1 MNTNL
6 WLIFSFSFVVALS
19 GALVPGPLLTY
30 TILKTMQTRRRSFL
44 TGAWVIGGHAL
55 LESLLITAILLG
67 FSVVLQ
73 APLTIKIIATVGG
86 LFLLYMG
93 LGLVLDVLRNR
104 VPDIF
109 GTESPET
116 AGNGN
121 PKISS
126 PVLGGL
132 LISMSNPYWWIWWA
146 TVGFAFMTQY
156 RLSFFNW
163 PALLA
168 FVIGHEL
175 GDLSWYF
182 TVSTLVS
189 LGRQRINLKLYR
201 LLLIL
206 CGVFLAAFGFYLG
219 LKAYL

>member
-6 WLIFSFSFVVALS
+6 WLIFSLSFVVALS

-30 TILKTMQTRRRSFL
+30 TIIKTMQTRRRSFL
-44 TGAWVIGGHAL
+44 TGVWVIGGHAL

-93 LGLVLDVLRNR
+93 LGFVLDVFRNR

-109 GTESPET
+109 RTEAPET
-116 AGNGN
+116 AGNGKLN
-121 PKISS
+121 LSS

-163 PALLA
+163 PTLLA

-189 LGRQRINLKLYR
+189 LGRQKINLKLYR

-206 CGVFLAAFGFYLG
+206 CGVFLAAFGIYLG
-219 LKAYL
+219 LRAYL